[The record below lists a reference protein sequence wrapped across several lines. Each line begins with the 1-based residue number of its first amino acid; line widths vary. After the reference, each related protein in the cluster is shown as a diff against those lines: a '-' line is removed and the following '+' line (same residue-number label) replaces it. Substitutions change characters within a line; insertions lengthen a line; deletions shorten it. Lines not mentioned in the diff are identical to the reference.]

1 MTKIILQGDNKCFVC
16 GKKNPDGLQ
25 LDFIINREDESIS
38 TEFTPTKTYQGFVDI
53 IHGGIITTVLDEA
66 MVKLAFELG
75 INAVTAKMEIRFRRP
90 VLPGERLKIIGK
102 IIKKDKKWVA
112 AEATAARNSIIVAEA
127 KGMLM
132 KLA

>member
-75 INAVTAKMEIRFRRP
+75 INAVTAKMETKFRKP
-90 VLPGERLKIIGK
+90 VFSGESLKITGRIL
-102 IIKKDKKWVA
+102 KKDKKWVE
-112 AEATAARNSIIVAEA
+112 AEAAAYKDETIVAEA
-127 KGMLM
+127 KGL
-132 KLA
+132 LIRV